1 MRTIEMNGTAYP
13 VKFGMGFLKK
23 INGKKKVAVEGMPGT
38 QQNVG
43 LRYAYSQLMDGNVE
57 TLIDVILLANET
69 EEPRLSRQT
78 VEEFIDDD
86 TVDIDRVFD
95 DVTNFLSTSNATK
108 KQVAIVK
115 EAIEKEMAKL

>member
-23 INGKKKVAVEGMPGT
+23 INGQKKIAVDGMPGT

-69 EEPRLSRQT
+69 EEPRLTRQT
-78 VEEFIDDD
+78 VEDFIEDD
-86 TVDIDRVFD
+86 TTDIDRVFE
-95 DVTNFLSTSNATK
+95 DVMAFLSASNATK
-108 KQVAIVK
+108 KQVVIVK
-115 EAIEKEMAKL
+115 EAVEKEMAKQ

>member
-1 MRTIEMNGTAYP
+1 MKTIEMKGTAYP

-23 INGKKKVAVEGMPGT
+23 INGQKKVVVDGMPGT

-57 TLIDVILLANET
+57 TLINVILLANET

>member
-13 VKFGMGFLKK
+13 IKFGMGFLKK
-23 INGKKKVAVEGMPGT
+23 INGQKKIAVDGMPGT

-78 VEEFIDDD
+78 VEEFIDDA

-95 DVTNFLSTSNATK
+95 DVMDFLSTSNATK

-115 EAIEKEMAKL
+115 EAIEKEMAKP

>member
-13 VKFGMGFLKK
+13 IKFGMGFLKK
-23 INGKKKVAVEGMPGT
+23 INGQKKIAVDGMPGT

-95 DVTNFLSTSNATK
+95 DVTIFLSTSNATK

-115 EAIEKEMAKL
+115 EAIEKELAKQ